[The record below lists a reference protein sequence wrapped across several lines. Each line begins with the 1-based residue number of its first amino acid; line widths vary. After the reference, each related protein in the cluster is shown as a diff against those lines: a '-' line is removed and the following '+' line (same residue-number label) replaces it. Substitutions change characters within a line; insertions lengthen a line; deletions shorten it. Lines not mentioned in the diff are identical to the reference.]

1 VRGEICI
8 GDRRVRVGAFPLGI
22 PVDYFEALAISP
34 RVNELVARIR
44 RSLRTPHIVLGV
56 DRLDYTKGIL
66 ERLLGFERFLED
78 NPRFRKRVSLV
89 LIAVPSRT
97 KVADYAQLKRDVDEQ
112 VGRVIGRFSSEG
124 WVPIRYL
131 YTQFGAEDLVA
142 YYKAGDIALLTPLRD
157 GMNLV
162 AKEYV
167 ASHTDDDGVLILSE
181 FAGAAHE
188 LKEALIVSPYDI
200 DQIAA
205 RIRDALTMPPEMR
218 VERMRAMRR
227 QVRTNNLDHWSATFL
242 EALAEAH
249 HAQHSAVGAA
259 ASN

>member
-1 VRGEICI
+1 
-8 GDRRVRVGAFPLGI
+8 
-22 PVDYFEALAISP
+22 VDYFEALAISP